1 MTVSFEILG
10 RVAGKGRPRASVR
23 GGRPHLRTPDATV
36 LAEGRVR
43 DAWRAAG
50 SPYLGDAPIGLT
62 LEIYEQRPATH
73 FTTKGD
79 LNAEGRR
86 KPYPARKPDLDNVVK
101 LVGDALNGC
110 LWRDD
115 AQLVSLH
122 VARVWGDRDRA
133 VLTAE
138 ALTIPTVLGQVAA

>member
-1 MTVSFEILG
+1 MTASVSFEIPG
-10 RVAGKGRPRASVR
+10 RIAGKGRPRASVVA
-23 GGRPHLRTPDATV
+23 GRPRLRTPDKTV

-62 LEIYEQRPATH
+62 LEIHEQRPASH
-73 FTTKGD
+73 FTSKGD

-101 LVGDALNGC
+101 LCCDALNGC

-115 AQLVSLH
+115 AQVVSLH
-122 VARVWGDRDRA
+122 VARVWAERDRA

-138 ALTIPTVLGQVAA
+138 PLVVAVAT